1 MSNKIILFALILIFN
16 FTQSFSNWEDK
27 GDSVIVTTFTFDSLM
42 VRTGNFQFPPL
53 DHSTYEKIIMEYTLK
68 CDPATTRDNFECGE
82 WDYLTY
88 TFVTDSSGKFD
99 STELTQ
105 PYFKLDNN
113 SPDKLTIKNQ
123 ATKKHFRYL
132 DSTIVYDAFAT
143 DDRAVINE
151 ANEVNTYE
159 PNQNRIQFI
168 IKKDEIEFNT
178 PDEFRI
184 DQIYLN
190 PVESIIFNNLKIT
203 LKNIDIE
210 SFNPNELMPIS
221 DGIEVYNYP
230 LNLIKGGPIDYI
242 VFKRPFQWDSSKS
255 ILVDMQID
263 TGSPF
268 KLQNGENDSTLA
280 LVGDNNNTFL
290 YFNQGDYIE
299 LPSESFENITD
310 EITISFWYKGD
321 PKHQPRNNYNL
332 EALDK
337 NNKRVI
343 NVHLP
348 WSNENIYWDCGNDGG
363 SHDRI
368 SKKADNLTQYK
379 GDWNYFT
386 FTKNAKTGIMN
397 IYING
402 ELFHSGTDK
411 TRDMTG
417 ITKFKLGSSG
427 NATAFCIGSYDDF
440 AIYDKA
446 LDESLIKENY
456 ENLLSQKEI
465 SQSNLLLNYNFEQI
479 NQHTINDIS
488 ENQNNAEM
496 FGLPKAITNSTEG
509 IHSNVSKSTRPQ
521 ISLSRVDKKETHFE
535 TTLREYSETLPETT
549 VYFYDHENLGSV
561 VPKSEIDSI
570 TKKQREIT
578 EIAHYNINNNGYEY
592 VYNKDNQIIDSI
604 EVGFDEEI
612 QQKTNY
618 WYSPI
623 VRYEIERFITPYGIG
638 LDLGEDGF
646 TWKFDVT
653 HWAPILHDWVKLQ
666 SGNTQELLDIKFIM
680 KKGTPARNVINIS
693 KLWDENANYSNVV
706 TDKQMSEHK
715 GFKLFDGAESYM
727 VQTRSS
733 GHNFNGPDGTD
744 NCAEFCRRE
753 HSLHINSEKLFA
765 WDGWKECG
773 DNPVFPQGGTWLLDR
788 TDWCPGA
795 GVNAYYHEI
804 TNFVTP
810 GSTIDIDYD
819 IELPQ
824 GTTPYGNWWF
834 RSYMFAYDT
843 NNFNLD
849 AGIYEIISPNIHDE
863 FSRKN
868 PICNGA
874 KFILENNG
882 SETLNS
888 VKIEYGMKGYDKFEY
903 VWTGELEF
911 NHKTEV
917 TLPPMEWTNGWE
929 GDSEHYFQISI
940 IEANDR
946 TDDYVKNN
954 QAFSQFEPTEV
965 FPQLLELRINTNDHS
980 PFGYGPPFSWTITKD
995 DGEVVLNRDKTNHD
1009 TEYIEELDLEYGCY
1023 ALEINSTVGWGL
1035 DYQFT
1040 RQYTGSGTASI
1051 YSGTSLIKVFQPN
1064 FGNSI
1069 KYQFRVEQQP
1079 RILFSETNFDFNNVK
1094 IGETY
1099 SKELIIKPDNDK
1111 LLTITEIDTSLFST
1125 GNKFK
1130 GFSITT
1136 SKDFVDGKIN
1146 LLGKEDLLI
1155 ITINFTPF
1163 EEGAEDVS
1171 FKISSNSDKNR
1182 VQYIDLTSFAYNDN
1196 LSQPQALFSTD
1207 KLDFGLVKQNTST
1220 EMTLEVKAANDGGL
1234 IIDSV
1239 IAKKNE
1245 NFFIKNIEYG
1255 TSYSL
1260 AKDEKLDI
1268 NIEFLPTKIAS
1279 FSDFVYVYSN
1289 DESKP
1294 KKLIRVSGEG
1304 VLKTSVEDENYN
1316 NDLISLN
1323 IINNPVNNELNIDII
1338 NQSGIYSGRI
1348 ELWNLNGEKIAILSA
1363 NETIKETYKNTFN
1376 ISDIETGTYFI
1387 TLNIGNHR
1395 INKKF
1400 IKQ

>member
-1 MSNKIILFALILIFN
+1 MSNKIILFVLILIFN

-53 DHSTYEKIIMEYTLK
+53 DYSTYEKIIMEYTLK

-88 TFVTDSSGKFD
+88 TFVTDSSGQFD
-99 STELTQ
+99 STELSQ
-105 PYFKLDNN
+105 PYFKVNN
-113 SPDKLTIKNQ
+113 SSLEKITIRNQ

-132 DSTIVYDAFAT
+132 DSAIVYDSFAT
-143 DDRAVINE
+143 DDKAVINE
-151 ANEVNTYE
+151 ENEINTYA
-159 PNQNRIQFI
+159 PNQSRIQFI
-168 IKKDEIEFNT
+168 IKNDEINFNT
-178 PDEFRI
+178 PNEYRI
-184 DQIYLN
+184 DQIYFN
-190 PVESIIFNNLKIT
+190 PVEPINFNNLKIT
-203 LKNIDIE
+203 LKNIDVE
-210 SFNPNELMPIS
+210 AFNPNELMSIN
-221 DGIEVYNYP
+221 GGVEVYDYPAEIKKGNSDNYIIF
-230 LNLIKGGPIDYI
+230 N
-242 VFKRPFQWDSSKS
+242 RPFDWDSSKS
-255 ILVDMQID
+255 ILVDMKID
-263 TGSPF
+263 TDSEF
-268 KLQNGENDSTLA
+268 KLYNGENDSTLA

-290 YFNQGDYIE
+290 YFNQGDFIE

-321 PKHQPRNNYNL
+321 PNHQPRNNYNL
-332 EALDK
+332 EAIDK

-348 WSNENIYWDCGNDGG
+348 WSNESIYWDCGNDGG
-363 SHDRI
+363 TNDRI
-368 SKKADNLTQYK
+368 SKKVDNSSQYK
-379 GDWNYFT
+379 GDWNYYT
-386 FTKNAKTGIMN
+386 FTKNAMTGIMS

-402 ELFHSGTDK
+402 EMFHTGTGM
-411 TRDMTG
+411 TRDMSG

-427 NATAFCIGSYDDF
+427 NATAFSVGSYDDF
-440 AIYDKA
+440 AIYNKA
-446 LDESLIKENY
+446 LDESSVKENY
-456 ENLLSQKEI
+456 ENLLSQNGI
-465 SQSNLLLNYNFEQI
+465 SETNLLLNYDFEEI
-479 NQHTINDIS
+479 EQHKILDNTGNHYDG
-488 ENQNNAEM
+488 EM
-496 FGLPKAITNSTEG
+496 FGLPNIITNSTEG
-509 IHSNVSKSTRPQ
+509 IHSKMSKSTRPQ
-521 ISLSRVDKKETHFE
+521 ISLSRVDKKDFHIETIQ
-535 TTLREYSETLPETT
+535 REYTETLPETT
-549 VYFYDHENLGSV
+549 VYFYDHEELGGV
-561 VPKSEIDSI
+561 VAKDKIDSVS
-570 TKKQREIT
+570 KKLREIT
-578 EIAHYNINNNGYEY
+578 ETAHYNINNNGFEY

-604 EVGFDEEI
+604 EVGFDQEI
-612 QQKTNY
+612 EQKTNY
-618 WYSPI
+618 WFSPI

-693 KLWDENANYSNVV
+693 KLWDENANYTNVV
-706 TDKQMSEHK
+706 TDKQMTEHK
-715 GFKLFDGAESYM
+715 GFKLFEGAESYM

-753 HSLHINSEKLFA
+753 HSLHIDGEKLFA

-804 TNFVTP
+804 TDFVTP
-810 GSTIDIDYD
+810 GGSIDIDYD
-819 IELPQ
+819 IELPA

-863 FSRKN
+863 FLRNN

-874 KFILENNG
+874 RFILENNG

-888 VKIEYGMKGYDKFEY
+888 VKIEYGLKGYDKFEY

-917 TLPPMEWTNGWE
+917 TLPPIEWASGWE
-929 GDSEHYFQISI
+929 EDEEHYFQISI
-940 IEANDR
+940 VEANEN
-946 TDDYVKNN
+946 TDDYDKNN

-965 FPQLLELRINTNDHS
+965 FPQLLELRIKTNDHS
-980 PFGYGPPFSWTITKD
+980 PFGYGPPLSWTITKD

-1009 TEYIEELDLEYGCY
+1009 TEYNEELDLEYGCY
-1023 ALEINSTVGWGL
+1023 NLEIRNTVGWGL

-1040 RQYTGSGTASI
+1040 RQYTGSGSASI
-1051 YSGTSLIKVFQPN
+1051 YSGTSLLKVFQPN

-1094 IGETY
+1094 VGETY
-1099 SKELIIKPDNDK
+1099 SKELIISPDNDK
-1111 LLTITEIDTSLFST
+1111 KLTITSIDTSLFST

-1130 GFSITT
+1130 GFSINT
-1136 SKDFVDGKIN
+1136 SKDFVDGEIN
-1146 LLGKEDLLI
+1146 LFGKEDVLI
-1155 ITINFTPF
+1155 ITINYTPF

-1171 FKISSNSDKNR
+1171 FKINSNSDKNR
-1182 VQYIDLTSFAYNDN
+1182 VQYIELTSFAYNDK
-1196 LSQPQALFSTD
+1196 LTEPQALFSTD
-1207 KLDFGLVKQNTST
+1207 KLDFGLVKQNTSS
-1220 EMTLEVKAANDGGL
+1220 EMTLEVTAANDGGL

-1255 TSYSL
+1255 TSYNL
-1260 AKDEKLDI
+1260 TKDETLNI
-1268 NIEFLPTKIAS
+1268 NIEFLPTKIS
-1279 FSDFVYVYSN
+1279 TFSDFVYVYSN
-1289 DESKP
+1289 DSSKP

-1304 VLKTSVEDENYN
+1304 VLKTSVEEDIHEDN
-1316 NDLISLN
+1316 LITLN
-1323 IINNPVNNELNIDII
+1323 IINNPVNNELNIEIA
-1338 NQSGIYSGRI
+1338 NKTGVHSGRI
-1348 ELWNLNGEKIAILSA
+1348 EIWNLKGEKVAILSE
-1363 NETIKETYKNTFN
+1363 NENINNTYENTFN
-1376 ISDIETGTYFI
+1376 ISGIETGTYFI

-1395 INKKF
+1395 VNKKF
-1400 IKQ
+1400 IKK